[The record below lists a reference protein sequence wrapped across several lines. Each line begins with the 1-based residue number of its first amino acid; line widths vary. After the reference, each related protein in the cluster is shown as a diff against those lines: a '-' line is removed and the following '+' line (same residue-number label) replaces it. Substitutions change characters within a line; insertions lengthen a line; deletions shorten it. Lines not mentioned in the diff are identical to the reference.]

1 MRNGFYKN
9 KNIAITGAAGGL
21 GKEFVFQLHD
31 LGANIFSII
40 SRSSGDRHIKSAS
53 KAIHRCDFTSNE
65 DIEELTKKDFFNE
78 IDILINCAGAW
89 LLETIEEINLSD
101 YDKIMNINVKAPF
114 ALSTRCARSMKNK
127 KKGIIVNIGSSSSY
141 NGCGD
146 AGAYSTSKHALL
158 GMSRSLAKSLKKH
171 DIKVLMYSPGSIQTK
186 MGKQDFRQDFN
197 TFLDPQ
203 KVAEYIIYA
212 TSLSDDMIIDESRIN
227 RISIS

>member
-21 GKEFVFQLHD
+21 GKEFVSQLYD

-40 SRSSGDRHIKSAS
+40 SRSHKDGEVDNFS
-53 KAIHRCDFTSNE
+53 KETYHCDFTSNE
-65 DIEELTKKDFFNE
+65 DIKSLVEKDFFDK

-89 LLETIEEINLSD
+89 ILETIEEIDLSD

-114 ALSTRCARSMKNK
+114 ALSSRCARSMKDK
-127 KKGIIVNIGSSSSY
+127 KRGIIVNIGSSSSY

-146 AGAYSTSKHALL
+146 AGAYSISKHALL

-186 MGKQDFRQDFN
+186 MGKQDTRQDFS

-203 KVAEYIIYA
+203 KVAEYIIYT

-227 RISIS
+227 RVSIS